1 MFLYYVSKCTL
12 RFRLHV
18 SYFLSRY
25 NYLFHLL
32 LFFQIERGVVYINV
46 DCAVAGPILGASASP
61 TIKHKLLE
69 AAKSVPFFND
79 TYASYYDFWKE
90 HKKPQEPQVWT
101 PGSGSDHASFIFY
114 AGVPIIGSNHLLPL
128 NSKFI
133 ILLQI

>member
-1 MFLYYVSKCTL
+1 MCIAFKKDYKLNFCHNKT
-12 RFRLHV
+12 FP
-18 SYFLSRY
+18 FII
-25 NYLFHLL
+25 
-32 LFFQIERGVVYINV
+32 FFQIERGVVYINV

-69 AAKSVPFFND
+69 AVKSVPFFND
-79 TYASYYDFWKE
+79 TYESYYDFWKE

-128 NSKFI
+128 NSKFENI
-133 ILLQI
+133 ITDLVLI